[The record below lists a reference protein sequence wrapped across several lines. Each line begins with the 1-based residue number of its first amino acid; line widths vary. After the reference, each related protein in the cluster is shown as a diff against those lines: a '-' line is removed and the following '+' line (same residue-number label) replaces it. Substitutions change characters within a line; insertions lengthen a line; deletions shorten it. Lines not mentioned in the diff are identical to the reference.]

1 MQTAT
6 SIGSNAPN
14 APSSRQPYHS
24 SATIPLLPHAPIVIS
39 SAAPAPQAPS
49 LTLSSSSTPIAIHDT
64 PDPISSGNRVTN
76 LVKPSFFSPPSSSS
90 TLMMPPISSS
100 VPTAPALNPPLSLQR
115 PYGAPMLQPFPPP
128 TPPPSL
134 TPSSAPPIDRPLIT
148 REKVRD
154 ALLMLVQVFEFF
166 LFSHLLISYP
176 FFLCVYV
183 CVCVLCLMSN
193 FVGLNSVD

>member
-1 MQTAT
+1 
-6 SIGSNAPN
+6 
-14 APSSRQPYHS
+14 
-24 SATIPLLPHAPIVIS
+24 
-39 SAAPAPQAPS
+39 
-49 LTLSSSSTPIAIHDT
+49 
-64 PDPISSGNRVTN
+64 
-76 LVKPSFFSPPSSSS
+76 
-90 TLMMPPISSS
+90 MMPPISSS